1 MAFFSRGKVY
11 TKMAD
16 HGLDD
21 PGIVESLFLL
31 GYIGLKDLCLGMR
44 VTREAKPIC
53 FGLFSPYEPCPYTR
67 GGQHHVACELCA
79 RIWKLKN
86 LYMEVKND

>member
-1 MAFFSRGKVY
+1 MNS
-11 TKMAD
+11 KMAD

-21 PGIVESLFLL
+21 FSSVESLFLL
-31 GYIGLKDLCLGMR
+31 GYIGLKDLCLGTK
-44 VTREAKPIC
+44 VIQEAKPIC

-67 GGQHHVACELCA
+67 GGQHHLACKLCA